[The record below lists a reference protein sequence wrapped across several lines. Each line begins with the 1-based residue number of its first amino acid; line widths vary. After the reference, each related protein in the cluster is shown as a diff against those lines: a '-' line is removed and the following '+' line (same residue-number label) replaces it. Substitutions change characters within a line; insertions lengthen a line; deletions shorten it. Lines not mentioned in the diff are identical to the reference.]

1 MIITDQ
7 IQGPSLNIDSTAIH
21 LRVPKK
27 AVNDEFKAL
36 HDCDLFIRKEG
47 PKKFHTY
54 VISKL
59 KELEKVT

>member
-1 MIITDQ
+1 M
-7 IQGPSLNIDSTAIH
+7 DSTAIH